1 MLTSASAVLCFQ
13 FVAGSFGFTLDRSMS
28 GSSNDHLR
36 RADDRPDDANDIFS
50 TLSPRQL
57 NVLYGVLTNNN
68 LRTVF
73 MGQLQDIVVANAD
86 SIVRGGPPQN
96 AMPKVMPKI
105 TLRPRG
111 PSTAPTPYRPPRNS
125 IVWRPHVA
133 TFVTPPPPP
142 PPPPKSPPSSDDP
155 RPSGLNSV
163 KAFCAKAVGDA
174 APKGNPRHNSRSRS
188 RSRSRSPSVE
198 TVD

>member
-1 MLTSASAVLCFQ
+1 MPLVCCRF
-13 FVAGSFGFTLDRSMS
+13 FGFTLDCSMS

-36 RADDRPDDANDIFS
+36 RADDRPDDASDIFS

-57 NVLYGVLTNNN
+57 NVLYGVLNNNN

-73 MGQLQDIVVANAD
+73 MDQLQDIVVANAD
-86 SIVRGGPPQN
+86 SIARGGPPQK
-96 AMPKVMPKI
+96 AMPKVMPTKI

-111 PSTAPTPYRPPRNS
+111 SSTAPTPYRPPRNS
-125 IVWRPHVA
+125 IVCRPNVA

-142 PPPPKSPPSSDDP
+142 PPPPKTPPSCDDP
-155 RPSGLNSV
+155 RPSGLISV

-174 APKGNPRHNSRSRS
+174 TPKGILRRSSRSRS
-188 RSRSRSPSVE
+188 RSRSRSHSVE
-198 TVD
+198 AVD